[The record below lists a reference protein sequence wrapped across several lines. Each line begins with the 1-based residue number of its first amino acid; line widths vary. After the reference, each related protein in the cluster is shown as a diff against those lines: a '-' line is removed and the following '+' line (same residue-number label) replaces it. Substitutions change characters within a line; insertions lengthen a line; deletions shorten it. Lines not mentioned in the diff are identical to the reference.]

1 MSRRPRG
8 RGRKPQHNN
17 KNINP
22 NRALDSNGPDVRV
35 RGSAKTIFDK
45 YTSLA
50 HDASV
55 SGKRVKA
62 ESYLQHAE
70 HYLRIVQELTVIA
83 EQKAEQQRIAN
94 EKREQEQAARKAEH
108 AARVEK
114 RKAEQAAKNA
124 SHNEADKG
132 DSAKDDSED
141 KAEAASSDATEKPAR
156 RSRSPLGRRR
166 PVKTKA
172 NGKDATGKDVV
183 EDVKADANDDAPKK
197 KAPKKRK
204 KVKAESEADAAE

>member
-17 KNINP
+17 NNRNNNP

-35 RGSAKTIFDK
+35 RGSAKTIYDK
-45 YTSLA
+45 YISLA

-55 SGKRVKA
+55 SGRRIKA

-70 HYLRIVQELTVIA
+70 HYWRIVQELAVIA

-114 RKAEQAAKNA
+114 RKAEQAAKTETDEEGSENSA
-124 SHNEADKG
+124 EATKADTAN
-132 DSAKDDSED
+132 SETEAAED
-141 KAEAASSDATEKPAR
+141 KPKKR
-156 RSRSPLGRRR
+156 VRSHLSRRR
-166 PVKTKA
+166 PVKTEA
-172 NGKDATGKDVV
+172 NGNDEVQADKAEAKD
-183 EDVKADANDDAPKK
+183 EAPKK
-197 KAPKKRK
+197 KKPKKRK
-204 KVKAESEADAAE
+204 KVVTESEVDAAE